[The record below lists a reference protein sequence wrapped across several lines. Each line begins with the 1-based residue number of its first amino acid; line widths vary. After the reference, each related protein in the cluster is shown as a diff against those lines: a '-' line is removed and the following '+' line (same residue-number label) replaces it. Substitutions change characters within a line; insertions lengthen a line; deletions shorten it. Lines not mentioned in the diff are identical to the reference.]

1 MSETN
6 EKRVNSYNKDE
17 MDAIENYPHNNSKTG
32 VLMYEHKLVVD
43 PETGMTIKQIRYPKG
58 CMIPLHTHHC
68 AHSIYVLKG
77 TLVTSHGT
85 FGPGE
90 FVWHDEGVEMTHG
103 ASDEEDVDILFITNK
118 ALDMNY
124 L

>member
-6 EKRVNSYNKDE
+6 EKRVISYNKEE

-43 PETGMTIKQIRYPKG
+43 PETGMMIKQIRYPKG

-68 AHSIYVLKG
+68 AHGIYVLKG

-90 FVWHDEGVEMTHG
+90 FVWHDEGIETTHG

-118 ALDMNY
+118 TLDMNY

>member
-1 MSETN
+1 MSERN
-6 EKRVNSYNKDE
+6 EKRVISYNKEE

-68 AHSIYVLKG
+68 AHGIYVLKG

-90 FVWHDEGVEMTHG
+90 FVWHDEGVEM
-103 ASDEEDVDILFITNK
+103 LFITNK

>member
-1 MSETN
+1 ME
-6 EKRVNSYNKDE
+6 
-17 MDAIENYPHNNSKTG
+17 HNCKCW
-32 VLMYEHKLVVD
+32 LVCYCRK
-43 PETGMTIKQIRYPKG
+43 PG
-58 CMIPLHTHHC
+58 
-68 AHSIYVLKG
+68 
-77 TLVTSHGT
+77 GT

>member
-1 MSETN
+1 MLAGMLLSET
-6 EKRVNSYNKDE
+6 
-17 MDAIENYPHNNSKTG
+17 G
-32 VLMYEHKLVVD
+32 
-43 PETGMTIKQIRYPKG
+43 
-58 CMIPLHTHHC
+58 
-68 AHSIYVLKG
+68 
-77 TLVTSHGT
+77 GT

-90 FVWHDEGVEMTHG
+90 FVWYDEGVEMTHG